1 LLLLAGYS
9 VVQGPRTS
17 MVRPHPA
24 LWRLV
29 HGAAV
34 VYVLLLVWL
43 LFQTA
48 HDARQFMKVRQ
59 QPKNSSSSSSRD
71 LQISVVQRQR
81 LNLAAP
87 GGRSSSW
94 RASCWC
100 CTAADRCSL
109 RKLVTVGA
117 AQYETLPIDYR

>member
-1 LLLLAGYS
+1 MPLLLLLPPGYS

-24 LWRLV
+24 VWRLV

-48 HDARQFMKVRQ
+48 HDARQFMKVGRA
-59 QPKNSSSSSSRD
+59 SSSSSS
-71 LQISVVQRQR
+71 
-81 LNLAAP
+81 
-87 GGRSSSW
+87 SSS
-94 RASCWC
+94 S
-100 CTAADRCSL
+100 
-109 RKLVTVGA
+109 
-117 AQYETLPIDYR
+117 

>member
-1 LLLLAGYS
+1 
-9 VVQGPRTS
+9 

-48 HDARQFMKVRQ
+48 HDARQFMRVRQ
-59 QPKNSSSSSSRD
+59 QQQQQQQG
-71 LQISVVQRQR
+71 L
-81 LNLAAP
+81 
-87 GGRSSSW
+87 
-94 RASCWC
+94 
-100 CTAADRCSL
+100 CS
-109 RKLVTVGA
+109 
-117 AQYETLPIDYR
+117 

>member
-1 LLLLAGYS
+1 MHTLLPLLLLLLLLLLLPGYS

-34 VYVLLLVWL
+34 LYVLLLVWL

-48 HDARQFMKVRQ
+48 HDARQFMKVR
-59 QPKNSSSSSSRD
+59 SSSSSSSET
-71 LQISVVQRQR
+71 IVGWAAA
-81 LNLAAP
+81 LACMHAP
-87 GGRSSSW
+87 MP
-94 RASCWC
+94 
-100 CTAADRCSL
+100 RC
-109 RKLVTVGA
+109 
-117 AQYETLPIDYR
+117 